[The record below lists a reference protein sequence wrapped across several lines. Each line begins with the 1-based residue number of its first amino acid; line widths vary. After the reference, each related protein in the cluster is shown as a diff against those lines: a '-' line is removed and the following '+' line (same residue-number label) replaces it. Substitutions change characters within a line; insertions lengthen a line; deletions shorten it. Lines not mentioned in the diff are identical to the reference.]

1 MKKQASIL
9 LFLFVAFLI
18 TPSVISAIENDAEI
32 SVVSSFS
39 EEEQVEND
47 IKLVFYFEQIPNG
60 LFLPSVISKFT
71 STENTLKHKDIS
83 LGIFIPPPE
92 LG

>member
-18 TPSVISAIENDAEI
+18 TPLVVSAIENDAEI
-32 SVVSSFS
+32 PVVSSFS
-39 EEEQVEND
+39 EEEQFEND